1 MSIFA
6 KNTTVLAILSA
17 PNAIKAS
24 TLKQNVTNPAI
35 AQLLIVVTTELG
47 RNLRVGVTAN
57 KGATANPVQ
66 KTKQYL

>member
-6 KNTTVLAILSA
+6 KSTTVLAILSV
-17 PNAIKAS
+17 PNATKVS
-24 TLKQNVTNPAI
+24 TLKQNVTS
-35 AQLLIVVTTELG
+35 LIIGPLPTVVTTEIG
-47 RNLRVGVTAN
+47 QNLRVGVTAN

>member
-6 KNTTVLAILSA
+6 KSTTVLAILSA
-17 PNAIKAS
+17 PNAIRVS
-24 TLKQNVTNPAI
+24 TLKQNVTSLAI
-35 AQLLIVVTTELG
+35 GPLLIVVTTELG
-47 RNLRVGVTAN
+47 RNLRLGVTAN

>member
-6 KNTTVLAILSA
+6 KSTIVLATLSV
-17 PNAIKAS
+17 PNATRDFTS
-24 TLKQNVTNPAI
+24 QLSVTSQTVGPI
-35 AQLLIVVTTELG
+35 QIVVTTELDQ
-47 RNLRVGVTAN
+47 NLRIEVTAN